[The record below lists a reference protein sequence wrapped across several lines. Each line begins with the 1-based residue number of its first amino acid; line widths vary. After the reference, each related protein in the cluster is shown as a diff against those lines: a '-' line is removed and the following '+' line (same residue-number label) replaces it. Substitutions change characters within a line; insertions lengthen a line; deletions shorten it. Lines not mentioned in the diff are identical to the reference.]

1 MRKLFKK
8 IHIWLSLPFG
18 LIITI
23 TCLSGAL
30 LVFEK
35 ELTELFY
42 RERYTVREVDT
53 TRLPL
58 PVLIDKVASTLPDT
72 VSITG
77 VSIPIDVHRPY
88 TIQLSK
94 PRRAG
99 VLIDPYTA
107 EIKGRSDRS
116 PFFSVVFRLHRWLL
130 DSMKPGQD
138 GIFWGRVIVGTSTLL
153 FVIILLTGLLTW
165 WPRKLKGLGKR
176 FKISFRHGLHR
187 LFFDLH
193 TVGGVYALIF
203 LLAISLTGLTW
214 SFEWYRNG
222 FYKVFGVEV
231 KDAPHGK
238 QGKAGKHEAK
248 GRERH
253 SHGSTGKDLP
263 AHTMIAKAPT
273 TYLLWDQ
280 VYLAVAS
287 RSTKYREISISEDKA
302 QGTLNT
308 LGNVFASDTYI
319 FDKETGEIK
328 EVELYQDLKK
338 DKTIRGWIYS
348 VHIGAWGGLTTRIL
362 AFLAAL
368 FGASLPLTGYYLF
381 FKRKFKKRTKK
392 ELATT

>member
-53 TRLPL
+53 TRLTL
-58 PVLIDKVASTLPDT
+58 SVLIDKVASTLPDS

-77 VSIPIDVHRPY
+77 VSIPIDIHRPY

-99 VLIDPYTA
+99 VLIDPYTG

-203 LLAISLTGLTW
+203 LLAMALTGLTW

-302 QGTLNT
+302 QGTLNA

>member
-8 IHIWLSLPFG
+8 VHIWLSVPFG

-23 TCLSGAL
+23 TCISGAL

-53 TRLPL
+53 AHLPL

-77 VSIPIDVHRPY
+77 VTIPSDAYRPY
-88 TIQLSK
+88 TVQLSK

-99 VLIDPYTA
+99 ILIDPYTA

-116 PFFSVVFRLHRWLL
+116 PFFMVVFRLHRWLL
-130 DSMKPGQD
+130 DSMKPGNE
-138 GIFWGRVIVGTSTLL
+138 GIFWGRLIVGTSTLL
-153 FVIILLTGLLTW
+153 FVFILLSGLFTW
-165 WPRKLKGLGKR
+165 WPRKLKGLSKR

-187 LFFDLH
+187 LFSDLH
-193 TVGGVYALIF
+193 TVGGVYAFIF
-203 LLAISLTGLTW
+203 LLAMALTGLTW

-231 KDAPHGK
+231 KEAPYSK
-238 QGKAGKHEAK
+238 QGKGGKHEAK
-248 GRERH
+248 GGGRPH
-253 SHGSTGKDLP
+253 STGKEL
-263 AHTMIAKAPT
+263 ATHTTPKAPT

-280 VYLAVAS
+280 VYQAVAS
-287 RSTKYREISISEDKA
+287 RPTKYREISISEDKA
-302 QGTLNT
+302 QGMLNT
-308 LGNVFASDTYI
+308 LGNIFASDTYI

-328 EVELYQDLKK
+328 EIDLYQDLKK

-348 VHIGAWGGLTTRIL
+348 VYIGAWGGLTTRIL

-381 FKRKFKKRTKK
+381 FKRKFRKRPKKG
-392 ELATT
+392 LATT